1 MKAQVHPK
9 WYPEAVVSCACGNKF
24 TVGATVPTITVDVCS
39 NCHPYF
45 TGQMKYIDT
54 AGRVDAFR
62 MKMDKKNVKAVSKT
76 EKRRLKRTKKQEE
89 ENQRPETLSQLRGE

>member
-9 WYPEAVVSCACGNKF
+9 WYEEAVVTCACGNKF
-24 TVGATVPTITVDVCS
+24 TVGATVPEVRVDVCS

-62 MKMDKKNVKAVSKT
+62 AKMQGATKAVSKT
-76 EKRRLKRTKKQEE
+76 EKRKLKREKKNQEE
-89 ENQRPETLSQLRGE
+89 NLRPESLSQLRGE

>member
-9 WYPEAVVSCACGNKF
+9 WFEEAVVSCACGNKF
-24 TVGATVPTITVDVCS
+24 TVGATVPEISVDVCS

-45 TGQMKYIDT
+45 TGQMKYIDA

-62 MKMDKKNVKAVSKT
+62 AKMQKATKAVSKT
-76 EKRRLKRTKKQEE
+76 EKRKLKREKKQEE
-89 ENQRPETLSQLRGE
+89 ENLRPESLSQLRNQ